1 MLGNLRYGSRSIGR
15 FLQRASQKGLS
26 TLRDFENTA
35 NTLDRISGGT
45 LGEIYKVSPIQ
56 GIYQGYKNPLVAG
69 LKALDYGGK
78 GLELIGKS
86 KTFLDEEPMSHGVHN
101 LKQAYEFGKRA
112 LEVPVDMDLYNL
124 RK

>member
-26 TLRDFENTA
+26 TIRDFENTA
-35 NTLDRISGGT
+35 NTLDRISGNS
-45 LGEIYKVSPIQ
+45 LGNIYKVSPIK
-56 GIYQGYKNPLVAG
+56 GIYEGYKNPLVAG
-69 LKALDYGGK
+69 LTALNYGGK

-86 KTFLDEEPMSHGVHN
+86 KTFLDEVPMSHGVHN
-101 LKQAYEFGKRA
+101 LKQAHEFGKRA
-112 LEVPVDMDLYNL
+112 LEVPIDMELYNL